1 MKRHFLYFAAALIA
15 ASFSLTSC
23 DKDKTPDGQ
32 IINDAVQDKDGNK
45 YDAIKIGDH
54 TWMTEN
60 LRSTKYADGTDIP
73 MGTSPNGNTGYR
85 YNPNGDE
92 KNVKTHGYLYNWTAA
107 MNGKGSSNTNP
118 SHVQGVC
125 PKGWH
130 IPSKAE
136 WEDLINYIGRQSE
149 FVCSVNE
156 GDVFVAKAMAS
167 TEGWYPSTETCAPGN
182 LPSTNNATGLNGT
195 PAGAYTG
202 SYSAFSIAANMWST
216 TENGSA
222 NAYVVTLNYMHPTC
236 GVNSVD
242 KGDAYS
248 VRCVKDK

>member
-1 MKRHFLYFAAALIA
+1 MKRHILYFAAALIA

-107 MNGKGSSNTNP
+107 MNGEGSSNTNP

-149 FVCSVNE
+149 FVCTIEE
-156 GDVFVAKAMAS
+156 GGDAYVAKAMAS
-167 TEGWYPSTETCAPGN
+167 TEGWEPSTQTCAPGN

-202 SYSAFSIAANMWST
+202 IYSAFKIAASMWNA
-216 TENGSA
+216 TEDGSE
-222 NAYVVTLNYMHPTC
+222 NAWVTTLNYMHPNASI
-236 GVNSVD
+236 NSVS
-242 KGDAYS
+242 KGNAYS
-248 VRCVKDK
+248 VRCVKD